1 MRCLILFLHVYHCVD
16 SRPITGTMAA
26 HRSTLRKSPESDE
39 NVSVNRRRSC
49 NSMKI
54 SIKCKDVG
62 PDDRPTSPISF
73 ILFRSSIV
81 RRQGVASHSFKWRT
95 KVAVCYWASTCRCTS
110 VDKLSSEIHLF
121 FNIHQRPV
129 SFLGAT
135 CHPIRALSSANQTA
149 LMHCT
154 DLNNQL
160 QFGILVDSIPP
171 IPSFSMEF
179 SLNSS

>member
-1 MRCLILFLHVYHCVD
+1 MAAMQICPFKDCGCNRPNGLCWASGLWRLVCFGLRTAFEWSRSTDLLQWPSVAWLVHLIERIPVALSRRGVRCLILFLHVYHCVD

-62 PDDRPTSPISF
+62 PDDRPTSSISF

-95 KVAVCYWASTCRCTS
+95 KVAVC
-110 VDKLSSEIHLF
+110 
-121 FNIHQRPV
+121 
-129 SFLGAT
+129 
-135 CHPIRALSSANQTA
+135 
-149 LMHCT
+149 
-154 DLNNQL
+154 
-160 QFGILVDSIPP
+160 
-171 IPSFSMEF
+171 
-179 SLNSS
+179 